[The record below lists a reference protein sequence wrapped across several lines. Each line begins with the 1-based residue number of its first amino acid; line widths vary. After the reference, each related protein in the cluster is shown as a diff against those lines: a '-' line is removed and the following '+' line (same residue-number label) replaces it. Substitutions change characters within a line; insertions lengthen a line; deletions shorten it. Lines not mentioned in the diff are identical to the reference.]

1 MPTSRDFIDLLIDQ
15 LVNDDRL
22 LEKLVL
28 RVVERVGTASGA
40 KPTKW
45 LSVNEAAEYMQV
57 STDLVYAMV
66 REGTLKCTRLGQ
78 LQSRKPTIRFN
89 QNELDAWL
97 AAGGV
102 KARE

>member
-1 MPTSRDFIDLLIDQ
+1 M
-15 LVNDDRL
+15 
-22 LEKLVL
+22 LEELAPRIAEK
-28 RVVERVGTASGA
+28 VGTVQES
-40 KPTKW
+40 KPIKW
-45 LSVNEAAEYMQV
+45 LSVNEAAEYLQV
-57 STDLVYAMV
+57 STDLIYAMV

-97 AAGGV
+97 DAGGV